1 MYRLVEHLP
10 ACHLS
15 LATHIFCMLHLVSLS
30 ADINQMTAA
39 NLGVCI
45 GQSLLWSHS
54 DKSPTITAVQVPIVV
69 QHLVANCTAVF
80 DRDSV
85 SDLLDAA
92 EDQQEQQQLPLSP
105 HLLTPPIIDTK
116 VSNVDS
122 DNCSSTGSTC
132 KLYSDS
138 FLSKNFQ

>member
-1 MYRLVEHLP
+1 MYRLVDHLP

-54 DKSPTITAVQVPIVV
+54 DNSPTITAVKVPIVV

-80 DRDSV
+80 NVDSV
-85 SDLLDAA
+85 SDILDAA
-92 EDQQEQQQLPLSP
+92 EDQQEQLQPLSP
-105 HLLTPPIIDTK
+105 HLLTPPIIDAK
-116 VSNVDS
+116 VSGVDS

-138 FLSKNFQ
+138 FSRKSFQ